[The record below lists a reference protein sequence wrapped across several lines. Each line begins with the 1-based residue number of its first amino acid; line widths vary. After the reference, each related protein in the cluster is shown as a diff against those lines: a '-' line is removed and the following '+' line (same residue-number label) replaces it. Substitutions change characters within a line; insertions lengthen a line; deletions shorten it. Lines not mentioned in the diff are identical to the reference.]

1 MQIHIRA
8 ISVLRPS
15 HKMAK
20 SYYFFVVLK
29 LKIRTG
35 AYGDLASE
43 IHTWGR
49 ILTNLYFECLELDLN
64 CNQLGASAPQK
75 NSLQTTRGRLNHLP
89 PTYAPDGATSFCHI
103 VWCESTLSPSER
115 KYFRS
120 LNKCLVQEYSFSF
133 TESAIDNVIKCF

>member
-75 NSLQTTRGRLNHLP
+75 SSLQP
-89 PTYAPDGATSFCHI
+89 PTDYNFMVIGQDFNFFLITFEC
-103 VWCESTLSPSER
+103 
-115 KYFRS
+115 
-120 LNKCLVQEYSFSF
+120 
-133 TESAIDNVIKCF
+133 NVRF